1 MTFSAHLD
9 EVVAH
14 VPGEDNVCQQS
25 GVVTRAEADLYQPLS
40 VAEDVELREHHVR

>member
-25 GVVTRAEADLYQPLS
+25 RVVTRAEADLYQPLS